1 MNCKKIRPDLY
12 ASTIARFKDAEMMEG
27 KKVWRGSSVISTR
40 FQPAAS
46 CFKLKIEETKEQRG
60 QRQKQDKVGRRK
72 MSERRAVK
80 KDSKNRRN
88 DVILGNAIPG
98 PGLQAGN
105 VKKIEKRKERER
117 EREKERNKERTK
129 RISLM

>member
-1 MNCKKIRPDLY
+1 M
-12 ASTIARFKDAEMMEG
+12 
-27 KKVWRGSSVISTR
+27 VISTR

-46 CFKLKIEETKEQRG
+46 CSKLKIEETKEQRG

-88 DVILGNAIPG
+88 DVILGNASPG

-105 VKKIEKRKERER
+105 VKKIEKKKERER
-117 EREKERNKERTK
+117 VREKERNKERTK

>member
-1 MNCKKIRPDLY
+1 
-12 ASTIARFKDAEMMEG
+12 
-27 KKVWRGSSVISTR
+27 
-40 FQPAAS
+40 
-46 CFKLKIEETKEQRG
+46 
-60 QRQKQDKVGRRK
+60 

-88 DVILGNAIPG
+88 DVILGNASPG

-105 VKKIEKRKERER
+105 VKKKIKKEGTR